1 MQNGILYKDNL
12 IEISEDSLTLYKYYF
27 PSLSSKIISFNSIAK
42 IEIKEPTIFSGKW
55 RIQGTGNFKTW
66 FPFVS
71 SRPKRD
77 KIFIIRYKNKW
88 VQSGFTVEN
97 SEKVAALLRDKKL
110 IR

>member
-1 MQNGILYKDNL
+1 MQKGILYRDSL
-12 IEISEDSLTLYKYYF
+12 IEMSEDSLTLYKYYF
-27 PSLSSKIISFNSIAK
+27 PSLTSRIIPFGSIAK
-42 IEIKEPTIFSGKW
+42 IEIKEPTFFSGKW
-55 RIQGTGNFKTW
+55 RIHGTGNFKTW
-66 FPFVS
+66 YPFDS

-97 SEKVAALLRDKKL
+97 SEKVETILRDKKL